1 MKENEDWGQKFGN
14 IFIGMLGMFF
24 VMAMIML
31 FIGCE
36 ITLKTEE
43 VKQPEKEKKTEK
55 DSTKTADYFNPD
67 DWIMF
72 SPY

>member
-1 MKENEDWGQKFGN
+1 MDDLGQKFGN
-14 IFIGMLGMFF
+14 IFIGMLMMFF

-31 FIGCE
+31 FTGCE

-43 VKQPEKEKKTEK
+43 ADVQV
-55 DSTKTADYFNPD
+55 DSTEVQEDSVATADYFNAE

>member
-1 MKENEDWGQKFGN
+1 MNFS
-14 IFIGMLGMFF
+14 I
-24 VMAMIML
+24 
-31 FIGCE
+31 E

-43 VKQPEKEKKTEK
+43 ADIQT
-55 DSTKTADYFNPD
+55 DSTEVQEDSVATADYFNAE

>member
-1 MKENEDWGQKFGN
+1 
-14 IFIGMLGMFF
+14 
-24 VMAMIML
+24 MAMIML
-31 FIGCE
+31 FTGCE

-43 VKQPEKEKKTEK
+43 ADIQT
-55 DSTKTADYFNPD
+55 DSTEVQEDSVATADYFNAE

>member
-1 MKENEDWGQKFGN
+1 MDNFGQKFGN
-14 IFIGMLGMFF
+14 IFIGFLMMFF

-31 FIGCE
+31 FTGCE

-43 VKQPEKEKKTEK
+43 ADVPT
-55 DSTKTADYFNPD
+55 DSSEVQEDSVATADYFNAE

-72 SPY
+72 SPF

>member
-1 MKENEDWGQKFGN
+1 MDNQSFGN
-14 IFIGMLGMFF
+14 AFIGIILMGF
-24 VMAMIML
+24 VMAFIML
-31 FIGCE
+31 FLGCE

-43 VKQPEKEKKTEK
+43 AAPEEIKE
-55 DSTKTADYFNPD
+55 DSTQTADYFNAE

>member
-1 MKENEDWGQKFGN
+1 MSDLGQKFGN
-14 IFIGMLGMFF
+14 IFIGMLMMFF

-31 FIGCE
+31 FTGCE
-36 ITLKTEE
+36 VTLKTEE
-43 VKQPEKEKKTEK
+43 ADVQA
-55 DSTKTADYFNPD
+55 DSTEVQEDSVVTADYFNAE

>member
-1 MKENEDWGQKFGN
+1 MNDWNQKFGN
-14 IFIGMLGMFF
+14 AFIGMLGMFF

-31 FIGCE
+31 FMGCE

-43 VKQPEKEKKTEK
+43 ADIQT
-55 DSTKTADYFNPD
+55 DSTEVQEDSVATADYFNAD

>member
-1 MKENEDWGQKFGN
+1 MEDSGQKFGN
-14 IFIGMLGMFF
+14 IFIGMLMMFF

-31 FIGCE
+31 FTGCE
-36 ITLKTEE
+36 VTLKTEE
-43 VKQPEKEKKTEK
+43 ADIQT
-55 DSTKTADYFNPD
+55 DSTEVQEDSVVTADYFNAE